1 MPNLIRTPSMSS
13 VPSIPCLV
21 SPINPS
27 SQGPSS
33 LPTISSLRSS
43 QSFDSSNGLTR
54 LQSSSKTL
62 FLQSVNH
69 CLQLIFKQ
77 MYSFG
82 FWKSCHDRCLIRIL
96 MLDLFPLSP
105 WCLSVPSP
113 GQLSQRVQ
121 SVGNFP
127 TTPRHPLKATA
138 YVSPTVQQG
147 PSPTSLSTSVSLH
160 SIPSSAALA
169 QPIKASSTL
178 VPQNMKANM
187 NPSAVPRSSL
197 PRPASFV
204 GTSGLPRAS
213 KITQPTRRWDQ
224 KTEDWSV
231 WYYLFLIKWTV
242 FLNLNPK

>member
-1 MPNLIRTPSMSS
+1 MGSH
-13 VPSIPCLV
+13 
-21 SPINPS
+21 
-27 SQGPSS
+27 
-33 LPTISSLRSS
+33 
-43 QSFDSSNGLTR
+43 DSSPPVR
-54 LQSSSKTL
+54 LFSYSLWITQ
-62 FLQSVNH
+62 
-69 CLQLIFKQ
+69 CLQLVFKQ

-82 FWKSCHDRCLIRIL
+82 FWKSHHDRCLIRIL

-178 VPQNMKANM
+178 VPQPIKANM

-204 GTSGLPRAS
+204 GTSGVPRAS

-224 KTEDWSV
+224 KTEYWSV
-231 WYYLFLIKWTV
+231 WYYLLLIEWTNV
-242 FLNLNPK
+242 FLNLNPKEYTECSY